1 MSPAPPSAPPLPP
14 PGAVEPPLPGTVEP
28 PPPGTVEPPPPGT
41 VEPPPPGTVQRWAW
55 DYVLAADLAHKLEPP
70 PVPSVWEPDPA
81 TPRRIARPGRPAEL
95 RISARASKSPGP
107 EALRN
112 PARRAQLFH
121 AFMHHELQAA
131 ELMAWALLAFPETP
145 RAFRGG
151 LVRIALDEVR
161 HMRLY
166 AAYLA
171 AIGHRFGDFP
181 VRDWF
186 WSRVP
191 AAASPAQFVAVM
203 GMGLEGGNLDHTAR
217 FAERFRAIGDDEG
230 AALTERVCAE
240 EIPHVR
246 FGVRWFR
253 RFTQAPGGASP
264 HAPGGAS
271 PHAPGGASPHAPGGA
286 SPHAPG
292 DFETWVRHI
301 PPPLSPLLMRG
312 EPMNRRDRSRSG
324 LSEPFL
330 DALAA
335 WTERAPGS

>member
-1 MSPAPPSAPPLPP
+1 MPSPPAQPSDA
-14 PGAVEPPLPGTVEP
+14 
-28 PPPGTVEPPPPGT
+28 PPPGTVE
-41 VEPPPPGTVQRWAW
+41 RWAW
-55 DYVLAADLAHKLEPP
+55 DYVLSTDLEHKLAPP
-70 PVPSVWEPDPA
+70 PVPSAWESDAAPPP
-81 TPRRIARPGRPAEL
+81 PRRIERPGRPAAL
-95 RISARASKSPGP
+95 RVSARAQKSPGP

-121 AFMHHELQAA
+121 AFLHHELQAA

-145 RAFRGG
+145 RAFRRG

-161 HMRLY
+161 HMQLY
-166 AAYLA
+166 ARYLA
-171 AIGHRFGDFP
+171 ALGHRFGDFP

-253 RFTQAPGGASP
+253 RFTQPSEATPPGPS
-264 HAPGGAS
+264 
-271 PHAPGGASPHAPGGA
+271 
-286 SPHAPG
+286 
-292 DFETWVRHI
+292 DFDAWVRHI

-324 LSEPFL
+324 LTDAFL
-330 DALAA
+330 DALAS
-335 WTERAPGS
+335 WTERPPGS

>member
-1 MSPAPPSAPPLPP
+1 MQPPSAPPSD
-14 PGAVEPPLPGTVEP
+14 P
-28 PPPGTVEPPPPGT
+28 PPPGTVE
-41 VEPPPPGTVQRWAW
+41 RWAW
-55 DYVLAADLAHKLEPP
+55 DYILSTDLEHKLAPP
-70 PVPSVWEPDPA
+70 PVPSAWESDAAPPP
-81 TPRRIARPGRPAEL
+81 PRRIERPGRPAEL
-95 RISARASKSPGP
+95 RISARAQKSPGP

-121 AFMHHELQAA
+121 AFLHHELQAA
-131 ELMAWALLAFPETP
+131 ELMAWAVLAFPETP

-161 HMRLY
+161 HMQLY
-166 AAYLA
+166 ARYLA
-171 AIGHRFGDFP
+171 AIGHRFGELP

-217 FAERFRAIGDDEG
+217 FAERFRAIGDVEG
-230 AALTERVCAE
+230 AELTERVCAE

-253 RFTQAPGGASP
+253 RFTQSSGSAAHGAPPGQSEGAPPGQGEGAPPGQSEGASR
-264 HAPGGAS
+264 GG
-271 PHAPGGASPHAPGGA
+271 PI
-286 SPHAPG
+286 

-324 LSEPFL
+324 LTEPFL
-330 DALAA
+330 DALAS

>member
-1 MSPAPPSAPPLPP
+1 MMSLASPPSD
-14 PGAVEPPLPGTVEP
+14 P
-28 PPPGTVEPPPPGT
+28 PPPGTVE
-41 VEPPPPGTVQRWAW
+41 RWAW
-55 DYVLAADLAHKLEPP
+55 DYVLSTDLAHKLEPP
-70 PVPSVWEPDPA
+70 PVPSVWEPAPA
-81 TPRRIARPGRPAEL
+81 PPRRLARPGRPAEL
-95 RISARASKSPGP
+95 RISERALKSPGP

-121 AFMHHELQAA
+121 AFLHHELQAA

-151 LVRIALDEVR
+151 LVRIALDEAR

-217 FAERFRAIGDDEG
+217 FAERFRAIGDVEG
-230 AALTERVCAE
+230 AALTERVRAE

-264 HAPGGAS
+264 QAA
-271 PHAPGGASPHAPGGA
+271 
-286 SPHAPG
+286 G

-312 EPMNRRDRSRSG
+312 DPMNRRDRSRSG

-330 DALAA
+330 DALAS

>member
-1 MSPAPPSAPPLPP
+1 MMSLSSPPSA
-14 PGAVEPPLPGTVEP
+14 P
-28 PPPGTVEPPPPGT
+28 PPPGTVE
-41 VEPPPPGTVQRWAW
+41 RWAW
-55 DYVLAADLAHKLEPP
+55 DYVLSTDLAHKLEPP
-70 PVPSVWEPDPA
+70 PVPSVWEPAPA
-81 TPRRIARPGRPAEL
+81 PLRRLARPGRPAEL
-95 RISARASKSPGP
+95 RISERALKSPGP

-121 AFMHHELQAA
+121 AFLHHELQAA

-151 LVRIALDEVR
+151 LVRIALDEAR

-217 FAERFRAIGDDEG
+217 FAERFRAIGDAEG
-230 AALTERVCAE
+230 AALTERVRAE

-253 RFTQAPGGASP
+253 RFTQAPGDASP
-264 HAPGGAS
+264 QAQGSAS
-271 PHAPGGASPHAPGGA
+271 PQAQ
-286 SPHAPG
+286 G

-312 EPMNRRDRSRSG
+312 DPMNRRDRSRSG

-330 DALAA
+330 DALAS

>member
-1 MSPAPPSAPPLPP
+1 MMSPATPPSDPP
-14 PGAVEPPLPGTVEP
+14 P
-28 PPPGTVEPPPPGT
+28 PPPGTVE
-41 VEPPPPGTVQRWAW
+41 RWAW
-55 DYVLAADLAHKLEPP
+55 DYVLSTDLAHKLEPP

-81 TPRRIARPGRPAEL
+81 PPRRLARPGRPAEL
-95 RISARASKSPGP
+95 RISARAQKSPGP

-121 AFMHHELQAA
+121 AFLHHELQAA

-161 HMRLY
+161 HMQLY
-166 AAYLA
+166 ARYLA
-171 AIGHRFGDFP
+171 ALGHRFGELP

-191 AAASPAQFVAVM
+191 SAASPAQFVAVM

-217 FAERFRAIGDDEG
+217 FAERFRAIGDVEG

-253 RFTQAPGGASP
+253 RFTQASGSAARGAPPGQSEGAQANSEGAPRAQSEGAQANSEGAPPGGP
-264 HAPGGAS
+264 I
-271 PHAPGGASPHAPGGA
+271 
-286 SPHAPG
+286 

-324 LSEPFL
+324 FTEPFL
-330 DALAA
+330 DALAS

>member
-1 MSPAPPSAPPLPP
+1 MLSPPAPPSDA
-14 PGAVEPPLPGTVEP
+14 
-28 PPPGTVEPPPPGT
+28 PPPGTVE
-41 VEPPPPGTVQRWAW
+41 RWAW
-55 DYVLAADLAHKLEPP
+55 DYVLSTDLAHKLAPP
-70 PVPSVWEPDPA
+70 PVPSVWEADAAPPP
-81 TPRRIARPGRPAEL
+81 PRRLERPGRPAAL
-95 RISARASKSPGP
+95 RVSERASKSPGP

-121 AFMHHELQAA
+121 AFLHHELQAA
-131 ELMAWALLAFPETP
+131 ELMAWAVLAFPETP

-166 AAYLA
+166 EGYLA
-171 AIGHRFGDFP
+171 AIGHRVGDFP

-217 FAERFRAIGDDEG
+217 FAERFRAIGDLDG
-230 AALTERVCAE
+230 AALTARICAE

-246 FGVRWFR
+246 FGLRWFR
-253 RFTQAPGGASP
+253 RFTHGREGAAHGREGADRGAPG
-264 HAPGGAS
+264 
-271 PHAPGGASPHAPGGA
+271 
-286 SPHAPG
+286 PG
-292 DFETWVRHI
+292 DFDAWVRHI

-312 EPMNRRDRSRSG
+312 DPMNRRDRARAG
-324 LSEPFL
+324 LDERFL

>member
-1 MSPAPPSAPPLPP
+1 MQPLSAPPSDA
-14 PGAVEPPLPGTVEP
+14 
-28 PPPGTVEPPPPGT
+28 PPPGTVE
-41 VEPPPPGTVQRWAW
+41 RWAW
-55 DYVLAADLAHKLEPP
+55 DYILSTDLEHKLAPP
-70 PVPSVWEPDPA
+70 PVPSAWESDAAPPP
-81 TPRRIARPGRPAEL
+81 PRRIERPGRPAEL
-95 RISARASKSPGP
+95 RISARAQKSPGP

-121 AFMHHELQAA
+121 AFLHHELQAA

-161 HMRLY
+161 HMQLY
-166 AAYLA
+166 ARYLA
-171 AIGHRFGDFP
+171 ALGHRFGELP

-191 AAASPAQFVAVM
+191 SAVSPAQFVAVM

-217 FAERFRAIGDDEG
+217 FAERFRAIGDVEG

-253 RFTQAPGGASP
+253 RFTQASGSAARGAPPGQGEGAPRDPSEGSPPGGP
-264 HAPGGAS
+264 I
-271 PHAPGGASPHAPGGA
+271 
-286 SPHAPG
+286 

-324 LSEPFL
+324 LTEPFL
-330 DALAA
+330 DALAS

>member
-1 MSPAPPSAPPLPP
+1 MQPLSAPPSDA
-14 PGAVEPPLPGTVEP
+14 
-28 PPPGTVEPPPPGT
+28 PPPGTVE
-41 VEPPPPGTVQRWAW
+41 RWAW
-55 DYVLAADLAHKLEPP
+55 DYVLSTDLEHKLAPPSVPSAWESDAAPP
-70 PVPSVWEPDPA
+70 PA
-81 TPRRIARPGRPAEL
+81 RRIERPGRPAAL
-95 RISARASKSPGP
+95 RISARAQKSPGP

-121 AFMHHELQAA
+121 AFLHHELQAA
-131 ELMAWALLAFPETP
+131 ELMAWAVLAFPETP

-161 HMRLY
+161 HMQLY
-166 AAYLA
+166 ARYLA
-171 AIGHRFGDFP
+171 ALGHRFGEFP

-217 FAERFRAIGDDEG
+217 FAERFRAIGDVEG

-253 RFTQAPGGASP
+253 RFTQDPSEGSPPGGP
-264 HAPGGAS
+264 I
-271 PHAPGGASPHAPGGA
+271 
-286 SPHAPG
+286 

-324 LSEPFL
+324 LTEPFL
-330 DALAA
+330 DALAS

>member
-1 MSPAPPSAPPLPP
+1 MMSRPASPSDPP
-14 PGAVEPPLPGTVEP
+14 P
-28 PPPGTVEPPPPGT
+28 PPPGTVE
-41 VEPPPPGTVQRWAW
+41 RWAW
-55 DYVLAADLAHKLEPP
+55 DYVLSTDLAHKLDPP
-70 PVPSVWEPDPA
+70 PVPPAWEPDPA
-81 TPRRIARPGRPAEL
+81 PPRRLARPGRPAAL
-95 RISARASKSPGP
+95 RISERAQKSPGP

-121 AFMHHELQAA
+121 AFLHHELQAA

-151 LVRIALDEVR
+151 LVRIALDEAR

-217 FAERFRAIGDDEG
+217 FAERFRAIGDVEG
-230 AALTERVCAE
+230 AALTERICAE

-253 RFTQAPGGASP
+253 RFTQAS
-264 HAPGGAS
+264 
-271 PHAPGGASPHAPGGA
+271 
-286 SPHAPG
+286 
-292 DFETWVRHI
+292 DFEAWVRHI

-312 EPMNRRDRSRSG
+312 DPMNRRDRGRSG

-330 DALAA
+330 DALAS

>member
-1 MSPAPPSAPPLPP
+1 MPSPPAPPCDA
-14 PGAVEPPLPGTVEP
+14 
-28 PPPGTVEPPPPGT
+28 PPPGTVE
-41 VEPPPPGTVQRWAW
+41 RWAW
-55 DYVLAADLAHKLEPP
+55 DYVLSTDLEHKLSPP
-70 PVPSVWEPDPA
+70 PVPSLWESDA
-81 TPRRIARPGRPAEL
+81 TLSTSSGAPSPPRRLDRPGRPAAL
-95 RISARASKSPGP
+95 HISARAQKSPGP

-121 AFMHHELQAA
+121 AFLHHELQAA

-145 RAFRGG
+145 RAFRVG

-217 FAERFRAIGDDEG
+217 FAERFRAIGDVEG
-230 AALTERVCAE
+230 AELTERVCAE

-253 RFTQAPGGASP
+253 RFTQASGSDGRGGRCTSTGGDPAGAGDAAPRGPDDSSP
-264 HAPGGAS
+264 RGQDDSS
-271 PHAPGGASPHAPGGA
+271 PRGPDDPSPRGP
-286 SPHAPG
+286 S
-292 DFETWVRHI
+292 DFEAWVRHI

-312 EPMNRRDRSRSG
+312 DPMNRRDRSRSG

-330 DALAA
+330 DALAS

>member
-1 MSPAPPSAPPLPP
+1 MPSPPAQPSDA
-14 PGAVEPPLPGTVEP
+14 
-28 PPPGTVEPPPPGT
+28 PPPGTVE
-41 VEPPPPGTVQRWAW
+41 RWAW
-55 DYVLAADLAHKLEPP
+55 DYVLSTDLEHKLAPP
-70 PVPSVWEPDPA
+70 PVPSAWESDGAPPP
-81 TPRRIARPGRPAEL
+81 TRRIERPGRPAAL
-95 RISARASKSPGP
+95 RISARAQKSPGP

-121 AFMHHELQAA
+121 AFLHHELQAA

-145 RAFRGG
+145 RAFRRG

-161 HMRLY
+161 HMQLY
-166 AAYLA
+166 ARYLA

-191 AAASPAQFVAVM
+191 AATSPAQFVAVM

-253 RFTQAPGGASP
+253 RFTHAGAGAGAAAAAPPGPGGDALSGP
-264 HAPGGAS
+264 SEAAPVGPS
-271 PHAPGGASPHAPGGA
+271 EAPLPGP
-286 SPHAPG
+286 S
-292 DFETWVRHI
+292 DFDAWVRHI

-324 LSEPFL
+324 LTDAFL
-330 DALAA
+330 DALAS

>member
-1 MSPAPPSAPPLPP
+1 MPSPPAQPSDA
-14 PGAVEPPLPGTVEP
+14 
-28 PPPGTVEPPPPGT
+28 PPPGTVE
-41 VEPPPPGTVQRWAW
+41 RWAW
-55 DYVLAADLAHKLEPP
+55 DYVLSTDLEHKLAPP
-70 PVPSVWEPDPA
+70 PVPSAWESDAAPPP
-81 TPRRIARPGRPAEL
+81 PRRIARPGRPAAL
-95 RISARASKSPGP
+95 RVSARAQKSPGP

-121 AFMHHELQAA
+121 AFLHHELQAA

-145 RAFRGG
+145 RAFRRG

-161 HMRLY
+161 HMQLY
-166 AAYLA
+166 ARYLA

-253 RFTQAPGGASP
+253 RFTQPGEATP
-264 HAPGGAS
+264 PGPS
-271 PHAPGGASPHAPGGA
+271 
-286 SPHAPG
+286 
-292 DFETWVRHI
+292 DFDAWVRHI

-324 LSEPFL
+324 LTDAFL
-330 DALAA
+330 DALAS
-335 WTERAPGS
+335 WTERPPGS

>member
-1 MSPAPPSAPPLPP
+1 MMSPATPPSDPP
-14 PGAVEPPLPGTVEP
+14 P
-28 PPPGTVEPPPPGT
+28 PPPGTVE
-41 VEPPPPGTVQRWAW
+41 RWAW
-55 DYVLAADLAHKLEPP
+55 DYVLSTDLDHKLSPP
-70 PVPSVWEPDPA
+70 PVPSLWESDAMLSASGAAPA
-81 TPRRIARPGRPAEL
+81 PPRRLARPGRPAAL
-95 RISARASKSPGP
+95 RISERAQKSPGP

-121 AFMHHELQAA
+121 AFLHHELQAA

-186 WSRVP
+186 WTRVP

-217 FAERFRAIGDDEG
+217 FAERFRAIGDVEG

-253 RFTQAPGGASP
+253 RFTQASGSAGQAAPSTSAAANPAAAGEAAP
-264 HAPGGAS
+264 HGPDDVTQHGPS
-271 PHAPGGASPHAPGGA
+271 
-286 SPHAPG
+286 
-292 DFETWVRHI
+292 DFEAWVRHI

-330 DALAA
+330 DALAS